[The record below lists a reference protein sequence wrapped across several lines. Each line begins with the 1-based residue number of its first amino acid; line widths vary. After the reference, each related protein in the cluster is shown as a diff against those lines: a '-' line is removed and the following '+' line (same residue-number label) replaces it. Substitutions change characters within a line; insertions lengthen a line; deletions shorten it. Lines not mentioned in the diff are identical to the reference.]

1 MASLHAPLEKEKP
14 QVIAL
19 VETYIGGG
27 NQIKVPAYGHCEFR
41 NRTNKGGGGI
51 MIGVKRQFRTINAYH
66 TH

>member
-27 NQIKVPAYGHCEFR
+27 
-41 NRTNKGGGGI
+41 GGG
-51 MIGVKRQFRTINAYH
+51 VK
-66 TH
+66 